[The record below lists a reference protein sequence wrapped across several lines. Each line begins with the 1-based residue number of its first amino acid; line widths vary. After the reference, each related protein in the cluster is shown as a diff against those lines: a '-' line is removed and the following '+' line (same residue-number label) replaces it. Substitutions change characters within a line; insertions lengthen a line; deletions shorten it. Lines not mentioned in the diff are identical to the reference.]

1 MGFFGTL
8 GYFVYNGNARVEQ
21 LLDEKK
27 ADLRRVRGIEPAT
40 GSKAAAEDD
49 E

>member
-27 ADLRRVRGIEPAT
+27 ADLRRVRGLDQAS
-40 GSKAAAEDD
+40 GSKSAQDD
-49 E
+49 EE